1 MKETNYLSN
10 SHFFLKMFL
19 LAFVY
24 IFVSVYISYSG
35 ITFLLYSLCVI
46 ISREF
51 IEEMHNSLKS
61 IGCNFCRYY
70 IDPKVITFIC
80 SALHYGESQSVT
92 INVSR

>member
-1 MKETNYLSN
+1 MKETNSLSN

-24 IFVSVYISYSG
+24 ILLSVYISYSG
-35 ITFLLYSLCVI
+35 ITFVLYSLCVI

-51 IEEMHNSLKS
+51 IEEMHNSSESK
-61 IGCNFCRYY
+61 GYNCCRYY

-80 SALHYGESQSVT
+80 SALPYGEFQSVT
-92 INVSR
+92 IDVSR